1 MSQIKGTNF
10 KIYLDAD
17 VVAYLKSN
25 SITRSTTEIDI
36 TNKESGE
43 NKETMPGTREFQCKC
58 EGFIDL
64 VAKNLLVNS
73 EDFESA
79 EYAAIN
85 TGSVSATGVTGPSGQ
100 LNASTLS
107 MPAQLDGWEA
117 IKTMSIV
124 NGTSLTFSGW
134 IKGSGAGAVQM
145 AITNSLQNDG
155 ASIYLPVTTEWQRF
169 SVTYTFTATSTAA
182 RIQLIR
188 YLSGHLSSVSIANW
202 QLEVGD
208 MMTTYQPTPRVF
220 TKDLFD
226 AIEAGTAYAASCD
239 DKTATHRKYSGT
251 AYIKNLSQDF
261 PNDDAAQFSCDLMFT
276 GTITTATN

>member
-58 EGFIDL
+58 EGFIDSL
-64 VAKNLLVNS
+64 TKNVLAYSTAL
-73 EDFESA
+73 EDTA
-79 EYAAIN
+79 WGNI
-85 TGSVSATGVTGPSGQ
+85 SVTVTDDSTTAPDGTAT
-100 LNASTLS
+100 ASTVVYNATSDALGQKVTIAVTNGQTYTASVWLKGTAGQTLNLILRSKDESQGDTLTVTLTAAWVRYNLS
-107 MPAQLDGWEA
+107 Y
-117 IKTMSIV
+117 
-124 NGTSLTFSGW
+124 TFSGTED
-134 IKGSGAGAVQM
+134 GVDFVMVRESG
-145 AITNSLQNDG
+145 N
-155 ASIYLPVTTEWQRF
+155 
-169 SVTYTFTATSTAA
+169 TATTVYVYGP
-182 RIQLIR
+182 QVE
-188 YLSGHLSSVSIANW
+188 LSDIA
-202 QLEVGD
+202 
-208 MMTTYQPTPRVF
+208 TTYQPTPRVF